1 MEEIV
6 KFLKEAETYY
16 LATVEYSGWGLYNKN
31 GSLTTEAIENFMLFV
46 PFSIFL
52 LWAFHKELLGTA
64 DILKA
69 KNKIRNRG
77 QLSEH

>member
-1 MEEIV
+1 MGKNIQDGDYI
-6 KFLKEAETYY
+6 T
-16 LATVEYSGWGLYNKN
+16 KN

-69 KNKIRNRG
+69 KK
-77 QLSEH
+77 